1 MKKIF
6 ALILIFSLLFSF
18 NINASK
24 NVYFNDFEVKSK
36 VFDEKNSKK
45 IKTIQKI
52 FNTKIGKWFVKK
64 AIKKLKNNSKN
75 DIKNNIKDAKKPI
88 GIFNNPVVIIVI
100 GLVLVAVGIG
110 LIIGNYVAIGII
122 LALLGL
128 IAVVAL

>member
-6 ALILIFSLLFSF
+6 ALMLTFSLLFSF

-24 NVYFNDFEVKSK
+24 NIISNDFEVKSK

-75 DIKNNIKDAKKPI
+75 DIKNNIKDAKKTI

>member
-6 ALILIFSLLFSF
+6 VLILTFSLLFSF
-18 NINASK
+18 NANASK
-24 NVYFNDFEVKSK
+24 NVISNDFEVKNK

-75 DIKNNIKDAKKPI
+75 DIKNNIKDDKKTI

>member
-6 ALILIFSLLFSF
+6 ALMLTFSLLFSF

-24 NVYFNDFEVKSK
+24 NIISNDFEVKSK